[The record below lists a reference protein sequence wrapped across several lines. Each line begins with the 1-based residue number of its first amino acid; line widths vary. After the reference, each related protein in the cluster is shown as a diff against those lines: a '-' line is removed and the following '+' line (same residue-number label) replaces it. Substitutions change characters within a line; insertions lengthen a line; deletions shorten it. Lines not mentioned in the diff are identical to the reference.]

1 MEPEDQAC
9 REVYEAACIT
19 IDHLGQ
25 VHNDWRAFAK
35 VLPYCPR
42 FVVGPRMQRGDPGQ
56 VRGAGRLG
64 ERALSGA
71 AATVVGPVAGGLWL
85 QQIGVVVVLGDVIAV
100 VLALA
105 IFLGVGIVIAMV
117 VFHEAEVD
125 RHLAHRAGH
134 CQSSVI
140 PHRCS
145 PGSRRVPR
153 VGHYLTKAC
162 RLPSN
167 AVPTRTCVAPSA
179 IASSKSPVMPAEI
192 NVAAGYAALTRPATS
207 ASLRNAGRGG
217 APSGAMAITPPS
229 SSPLVP
235 ATSAASAGTS
245 AALAPPRSGSGCGS
259 RSTWIRHVMTLPAAR
274 ARLPSAPIRRDRS
287 TEWTTSAYLTT
298 LFALFT

>member
-9 REVYEAACIT
+9 REVYEATCIT

-25 VHNDWRAFAK
+25 VHDDWRAFAK
-35 VLPYCPR
+35 VLTDCPCL
-42 FVVGPRMQRGDPGQ
+42 VVGARMQRGDPGQ
-56 VRGAGRLG
+56 VRGAGGLR
-64 ERALSGA
+64 ERALGDSD
-71 AATVVGPVAGGLWL
+71 ATVVGPVAGGGLWL
-85 QQIGVVVVLGDVIAV
+85 QQIGVVGVFGDVIAV

-153 VGHYLTKAC
+153 VGHYLTKAR

-192 NVAAGYAALTRPATS
+192 IVAAGYAALTKPATS
-207 ASLRNAGRGG
+207 ASPRNAVRGG

-229 SSPLVP
+229 SSPLVA

-245 AALAPPRSGSGCGS
+245 AALAPPRSGSGSGS
-259 RSTWIRHVMTLPAAR
+259 RSTWIRH
-274 ARLPSAPIRRDRS
+274 
-287 TEWTTSAYLTT
+287 
-298 LFALFT
+298 